1 MTKKGIKSGVKVAF
15 SYQAAEKELLPLN
28 EEQEKEPESFKVFDN
43 YRIRIVPVLGT
54 MPAIMGMAIA
64 SYVLCDL
71 AGELY
76 QPFETDY
83 VKATTINKLYN
94 ELINDEKRRGVPLKE
109 MHVDMEE
116 VSILAKEVYKWKSLI
131 SDKKES
137 NPRLVRWDAKK
148 PATVD
153 NLAFMGR
160 EEYEKHL
167 KIPL

>member
-1 MTKKGIKSGVKVAF
+1 
-15 SYQAAEKELLPLN
+15 
-28 EEQEKEPESFKVFDN
+28 
-43 YRIRIVPVLGT
+43 
-54 MPAIMGMAIA
+54 MGMAIA

-71 AGELY
+71 AGEPY

-83 VKATTINKLYN
+83 VKSTTINKLYN

-131 SDKKES
+131 SNKKES
-137 NPRLVRWDAKK
+137 NPRLVRWDATK

-160 EEYEKHL
+160 EEYENHL
-167 KIPL
+167 KVPL